1 MPDYEVII
9 DDQKKTFR
17 VSNNNREKFLL
28 QYPDAKL
35 APPPLDLANKLKQL
49 SYFQNNYFE
58 DRMEAF
64 KDKYYNRDDEGK
76 IIDYKEET
84 TRDLTFLEALK
95 EASKRVFLGG
105 VIFGGMPPDKVDKET
120 GEPIERLKPYDFGE
134 GAAAAFIEAPLR
146 QLERFSVLD
155 NQINAAVGMLLGN
168 KDIVEPNLFKMQ
180 ASEERSAKLVEKGFT
195 DVTEAKTFQEGGE
208 SIISGALNSLASFG
222 GSAIEMMGGR
232 TPAGILLMGADMIS
246 KSIIDYN
253 QQKAASQGKSIEQ
266 LIDEKDIDYIE
277 PFSYG
282 LAGTSLEYIGF
293 KGATRKIMEMA
304 PSIQKRIFNAAWA
317 STGEGSTEYT
327 QGALEAINAQV
338 ALDKSKTD
346 FDRLNSM
353 TKALEEYYSSKD
365 ALEQFFQGAFGGGA
379 INIMRNTSAQ
389 DLQYAYALVGNTR
402 TQEEIARL
410 EKNINALAKARA
422 KLAVTKDPTVA
433 EGIRKRIEKLENK
446 IKFGITQKNGI
457 LFTAEKEDYDQVKTM
472 SQLAAL
478 QVKKVNEL
486 REKIDN
492 GEITDSEYNEAIEG
506 YKEAF
511 LSAKK
516 NILGVAGKVAAKS
529 NKQAAEVNKIYEEE
543 IANETDKEKI
553 KQAEGKILEKYRS
566 MAARIASKRKNA
578 PGFDLDI
585 LTNEI
590 LSGKRGVIDLLRN
603 YKKYVTKAQKE
614 NKPVA
619 PLSGFINNMIG
630 VRAIEASNRVLK
642 KDFDEL
648 AENVTKK
655 LAGKTA
661 EQQIENIE
669 KITDKLNL
677 DEKVRKKIVE
687 SAKKILGT
695 KLPQLANKRAI
706 KSEIVKALR
715 DDLFKT
721 FKTDVFKVDLSYK
734 EFLSDN
740 FENIFKSIPQATL
753 NKRFSQLFTQKVLD
767 EQGKAVREKTPEGKF
782 VYKRPPITK
791 EQWIDYFTKQPKAM
805 SGDSWGK
812 TKSSRKGALA
822 QVLAD
827 ELGLDQIVQAI
838 ADPEIAKRFK
848 EVQELQGEKL
858 EPGFAT
864 RLIQAID
871 RSIEELDKFQR
882 ENLLSDAG
890 VTTAVKLMLK
900 GVKKLVEAGTPLID
914 AIDKAISDL
923 KQGKFEDVNQYEV
936 DELANTFTKH
946 KELITEF
953 VNEKN
958 RKKAQKALAKLI
970 EKYKNAIETQGIIE
984 IENKNGVFQK
994 RIIKEYNELETEE
1007 DKNNYIAEFHNSYF
1021 PDLRKGK
1028 YNGKTRYLANEPKQD
1043 NQKIKYDNY
1052 VNLLKSIFKDIEL
1065 LNKNKVT
1072 KETENVPLFSANQSG
1087 IKINGKAIKL
1097 DSSKKRMLWDKK
1109 HHVVN
1114 AQKNI
1119 SAFEALANENSDK
1132 NIIIAKKLLQGF
1144 IDEYKAATNETA
1156 KKEVLK
1162 NAFFTLK
1169 LLSSSQ
1175 RGVIKGMFPFRQH
1188 GELLDILNDKKY
1200 KNKKFIAEHNPPISW
1215 FVENV
1220 LMPYITGGIKNFDG
1234 LLSITRS
1241 YSISFIPKVLNDKI
1255 DKAGYKDKMP
1265 DNEDGSKFDVFNN
1278 PIIRYWKSGIISKPK
1293 DEDITYMG
1301 FGIRFRKKGNKVVGN
1316 TKGTSLSDLFN
1327 KLLQNSE
1334 GIDWRKRIQK
1344 NDAKIAGKQKTQSL
1358 FKKFFGIP
1366 YQAEDFAGLL
1376 YETLGKGKLGEQQM
1390 EFYKETL
1397 YKPFAEGIRKYEVAR
1412 QQALLK
1418 WAVLKNKVKKF
1429 IPKGLKDVYDKESNL
1444 TNEHAIRIFI
1454 WDKQGMIDINVAD
1467 DASVINSLEL
1477 SQDKIDAA
1485 KKLVRNNPGLKQM
1498 AKELMDLFPE
1508 GYPSPS
1514 QGWVGGGIQ
1523 TDLLSNI
1530 NGEKRT
1536 KFLEEWQQNADEIFS
1551 QDNLNKLESLY
1562 GEEYVKSL
1570 KDALQA
1576 MKTGRNRIF
1585 GSRLPFEKALTNWIT
1600 GSVGTIMFLNARSA
1614 LLQMIS
1620 SINFLNLSDNNPIAA
1635 AAAVANTKQYY
1646 KDIAFL
1652 YNSDFLKGRR
1662 GGLRTDINADD
1673 IARAA
1678 DESGN
1683 IVNRLAATLLKKGFV
1698 LTQVADSIAIVT
1710 GGATFYRNRINSLM
1724 KKGMSKKEAEK
1735 EAFLQFQELTEES
1748 QQSSRPDKLSRQ
1760 QRSSLGRFILNFAN
1774 TPMQYSRLIKKA
1786 VLDLSYGRGDPKT
1799 NISKILYY
1807 GAVQNAI
1814 FTGLQQGLFAMLF
1827 DDEED
1832 DEKKL
1837 VSNQQKLADGLNGML
1852 NTLLRGTGMYGALGA
1867 AGLSILDH
1875 IKRKKE
1881 IGRGFDDT
1889 DMELVGIS
1897 PSLSAKLRKI
1907 RTIERYYSW
1916 KQYKEKMNDFS
1927 IDNTHLRAAATGLEF
1942 FNVPA
1947 ERILR
1952 KMDNIKSAMETEHA
1966 IMVRV
1971 AFALGWS
1978 KWSLNI
1984 KDEKPEKPI
1993 LKGVRGTRG
2002 TKRL

>member
-1 MPDYEVII
+1 MPDYEVLI

-35 APPPLDLANKLKQL
+35 APPPLNLANMRKQL
-49 SYFQNNYFE
+49 SYFQNNKFE
-58 DRMEAF
+58 DRMEAY

-84 TRDLTFLEALK
+84 TRDLTFFEALQQAGK
-95 EASKRVFLGG
+95 VALGG
-105 VIFGGMPPDKVDKET
+105 FVFGGMPADKVDKET
-120 GEPIERLKPYDFGE
+120 GEPIERFKPYDFGE
-134 GAAAAFIEAPLR
+134 GAAASAIEAPLR
-146 QLERFSVLD
+146 ELERLSVLD
-155 NQINAAVGMLLGN
+155 NQINAAVGLLLGN

-180 ASEERSAKLVEKGFT
+180 ASEERRTKLAEKGFT
-195 DVTEAKTFQEGGE
+195 DVTEAETVQEGGE
-208 SIISGALNSLASFG
+208 SIISGGLSSLASFG
-222 GSAIEMMGGR
+222 SSAIEMMGGR
-232 TPAGILLMGADMIS
+232 TPLGIALMSADMIS

-282 LAGTSLEYIGF
+282 LVGSGLEYVGF
-293 KGATRKIMEMA
+293 KGATRKIMEMS
-304 PSIQKRIFNAAWA
+304 PSIKKRIFNAAWA

-389 DLQYAYALVGNTR
+389 DIQYAYALVGNTR

-433 EGIRKRIEKLENK
+433 EGIRKRIEKLEDK

-603 YKKYVTKAQKE
+603 YNKYVTKAQKE

-721 FKTDVFKVDLSYK
+721 FKTDVFQVDRSYK
-734 EFLSDN
+734 DFLSDN

-767 EQGKAVREKTPEGKF
+767 EQGKVVREKTPEGKF

-791 EQWIDYFTKQPKAM
+791 QQWVDYFTKQPEGVPAN
-805 SGDSWGK
+805 SWGK

-900 GVKKLVEAGTPLID
+900 GIKKLVKAGTPLID
-914 AIDKAISDL
+914 AIDRAISDL
-923 KQGKFEDVNQYEV
+923 KQGKFEDVNRYET
-936 DELANTFTKH
+936 DLLANTFTKQ

-953 VNEKN
+953 INEKN
-958 RKKAQKALAKLI
+958 RNKAQKALAKLI
-970 EKYKNAIETQGIIE
+970 KEYENAVETQGINE
-984 IENKNGVFQK
+984 IENKNGAFQK
-994 RIIKEYNELETEE
+994 TIIKEYNDLETEE
-1007 DKNNYIAEFHNSYF
+1007 DKNNYIAEFHRNWF

-1028 YNGKTRYLANEPKQD
+1028 YNGKTRYLANKPKQGD
-1043 NQKIKYDNY
+1043 QNYASKKIKYDNY
-1052 VNLLKSIFKDIEL
+1052 VNLLKSIFGDDV
-1065 LNKNKVT
+1065 NTFN
-1072 KETENVPLFSANQSG
+1072 ADQSG
-1087 IKINGKAIKL
+1087 VNLNGKIVKVDA
-1097 DSSKKRMLWDKK
+1097 SKKRMLWDKK
-1109 HHVVN
+1109 HHVTN

-1119 SAFEALANENSDK
+1119 SDFEAVANENSDK
-1132 NIIIAKKLLQGF
+1132 NIILAKKLLQGF
-1144 IDEYKAATNETA
+1144 INQYKAATNETA
-1156 KKEVLK
+1156 KQEVLK

-1188 GELLDILNDKKY
+1188 GELLDILNSKKY
-1200 KNKKFIAEHNPPISW
+1200 KNSDFIAEHNPPISW

-1220 LMPYITGGIKNFDG
+1220 LMSYITGGIKNFDG
-1234 LLSITRS
+1234 LLSITKS
-1241 YSISFIPKVLNDKI
+1241 YSISFVPKVLNKKI
-1255 DKAGYKDKMP
+1255 DKAGYKDAMP

-1301 FGIRFRKKGNKVVGN
+1301 FGIRFRKKGDKVVGN

-1376 YETLGKGKLGEQQM
+1376 YETLGKGKLGEQMM

-1418 WAVLKNKVKKF
+1418 WGVLKNKVKKF
-1429 IPKGLKDVYDKESNL
+1429 IPKGLKEVYDKESNL
-1444 TNEHAIRIFI
+1444 TNEHAIRIYI
-1454 WDKQGMIDINVAD
+1454 WQKQGMIDIDVAD

-1477 SQDKIDAA
+1477 SQDKIDDAV
-1485 KKLVRNNPGLKQM
+1485 KLVRSNPGLKQM

-1530 NGEKRT
+1530 NGEKRA

-1683 IVNRLAATLLKKGFV
+1683 IVNRLAATVLKKGFV

-1724 KKGMSKKEAEK
+1724 KKGMSKKEAENQ
-1735 EAFLQFQELTEES
+1735 AFLQFQELTEES

-1837 VSNQQKLADGLNGML
+1837 VSNQEKLADGLNGML

-1952 KMDNIKSAMETEHA
+1952 KMDNIKSSMETEHS
-1966 IMVRV
+1966 IMIRV

-1984 KDEKPEKPI
+1984 KDEKPKKPY
-1993 LKGVRGTRG
+1993 KKKPRGTRG
-2002 TKRL
+2002 TKRI

>member
-1 MPDYEVII
+1 MPDYEVLI

-35 APPPLDLANKLKQL
+35 APPPLDLANMRKQL
-49 SYFQNNYFE
+49 SYFQNNKFE

-84 TRDLTFLEALK
+84 TRDLTFFEALK
-95 EASKRVFLGG
+95 EAGKLALGG
-105 VIFGGMPPDKVDKET
+105 FVFAGTPPDKVDKET
-120 GEPIERLKPYDFGE
+120 GEPIERFKPYDFGE
-134 GAAAAFIEAPLR
+134 GVGAAFIEAPLR
-146 QLERFSVLD
+146 QLERLSVLD

-168 KDIVEPNLFKMQ
+168 KDIIEPNLFQMQ

-195 DVTEAKTFQEGGE
+195 DVVEAETFQEGGE

-222 GSAIEMMGGR
+222 SSAIEMMGGR

-282 LAGTSLEYIGF
+282 LVGTGLEYVGF
-293 KGATRKIMEMA
+293 KGATRKIMEMS
-304 PSIQKRIFNAAWA
+304 PSIKKRIFNAAWA

-433 EGIRKRIEKLENK
+433 EGIRKRIEKLEDK

-516 NILGVAGKVAAKS
+516 NILGIAGKVAAKS

-603 YKKYVTKAQKE
+603 YNKYVTNQQKQ
-614 NKPVA
+614 NKPIA

-721 FKTDVFKVDLSYK
+721 FKTDVFQVDRSYK
-734 EFLSDN
+734 DFLSDN

-791 EQWIDYFTKQPKAM
+791 EQWLDYFTKQPENQSAN
-805 SGDSWGK
+805 SWGQ

-890 VTTAVKLMLK
+890 VTTAAKLMLEALK
-900 GVKKLVEAGTPLID
+900 KAVKAGTPLIN
-914 AIDKAISDL
+914 AIEQVIDSL
-923 KQGKFEDVNQYEV
+923 RQGKFEDVNKYET
-936 DELANTFTKH
+936 DLLADGFTEQ
-946 KELITEF
+946 KELVELFI
-953 VNEKN
+953 NEKN
-958 RKKAQKALAKLI
+958 RAKSQKIIKDI
-970 EKYKNAIETQGIIE
+970 VNAIQIKIE
-984 IENKNGVFQK
+984 VAATKAIEDLNGSFQNAIKTEFEELDNDDLK
-994 RIIKEYNELETEE
+994 RDFIVR
-1007 DKNNYIAEFHNSYF
+1007 FHKTWFSNLKAAK
-1021 PDLRKGK
+1021 DL
-1028 YNGKTRYLANEPKQD
+1028 NGKGSRYLATEPKKNSKNYAQ
-1043 NQKIKYDNY
+1043 NKIKYDNY
-1052 VNLLKSIFKDIEL
+1052 VNLLKNIFGNKLTNFTGKDRSPVITITYADKENTYDGTFENNKTRIDWGASQQATYNEYKKDKL
-1065 LNKNKVT
+1065 AFIAKAQTKASNNLTIMLN
-1072 KETENVPLFSANQSG
+1072 L
-1087 IKINGKAIKL
+1087 L
-1097 DSSKKRMLWDKK
+1097 DSIKESYNK
-1109 HHVVN
+1109 
-1114 AQKNI
+1114 A
-1119 SAFEALANENSDK
+1119 SNEIEKEN
-1132 NIIIAKKLLQGF
+1132 IAK
-1144 IDEYKAATNETA
+1144 
-1156 KKEVLK
+1156 
-1162 NAFFTLK
+1162 NAYFTLK
-1169 LLSSSQ
+1169 ILGRNQ
-1175 RGVIKGMFPFRQH
+1175 KGVMRGMF
-1188 GELLDILNDKKY
+1188 ELGQDSRHLDNEEKF
-1200 KNKKFIAEHNPPISW
+1200 KNEKFEAEHNPPIDW
-1215 FVENV
+1215 LIDNI
-1220 LMPYITGGIKNFDG
+1220 LHPYILGGIKSREAAI
-1234 LLSITRS
+1234 SI
-1241 YSISFIPKVLNDKI
+1241 IKQHKINFIPRRFSKTLRDK
-1255 DKAGYKDKMP
+1255 GLQFKMP
-1265 DNEDGSKFDVFNN
+1265 EGYTIFSDPE
-1278 PIIRYWKSGIISKPK
+1278 IRYIVAGIIPETRK
-1293 DEDITYMG
+1293 DDPVVQMG
-1301 FGIRFRKKGNKVVGN
+1301 LGVKFRKKGDKVVEK

-1444 TNEHAIRIFI
+1444 TNEHAIRIYI
-1454 WDKQGMIDINVAD
+1454 WQKQGMIDINVAD

-1477 SQDKIDAA
+1477 SQDKIDDAVN
-1485 KKLVRNNPGLKQM
+1485 LVTRNPGLKKM

-1514 QGWVGGGIQ
+1514 KGWVGGGIQ

-1530 NGEKRT
+1530 NGEKRA

-1952 KMDNIKSAMETEHA
+1952 KMDNIKSAMETEHS
-1966 IMVRV
+1966 IMIRV

>member
-1 MPDYEVII
+1 MPDYEVLI

-17 VSNNNREKFLL
+17 VSNNNKEKFLL

-35 APPPLDLANKLKQL
+35 APPPLDLANMRKQL
-49 SYFQNNYFE
+49 SYFQNNKFE
-58 DRMEAF
+58 DRMEAY

-84 TRDLTFLEALK
+84 TRDLTFFEALQQAGK
-95 EASKRVFLGG
+95 VALGG
-105 VIFGGMPPDKVDKET
+105 FVFGGMPADKVDKET
-120 GEPIERLKPYDFGE
+120 GEPIERFKPYDFGE
-134 GAAAAFIEAPLR
+134 GAVASAVEAPLR
-146 QLERFSVLD
+146 ELERLSVLD
-155 NQINAAVGMLLGN
+155 NQINAAVGLLLGN

-180 ASEERSAKLVEKGFT
+180 ASEERRAKLVEKGFT
-195 DVTEAKTFQEGGE
+195 DVTEAETVQEGGE
-208 SIISGALNSLASFG
+208 SIISGALSSLASFG
-222 GSAIEMMGGR
+222 SSAIEMMGGR
-232 TPAGILLMGADMIS
+232 TPLGIALMSADMVS

-282 LAGTSLEYIGF
+282 LVGSGLEYVGF
-293 KGATRKIMEMA
+293 KGATRKIMEMS
-304 PSIQKRIFNAAWA
+304 PSIKKRIFNAAWA

-433 EGIRKRIEKLENK
+433 EGIRKRIEKLEDK

-603 YKKYVTKAQKE
+603 YNKYVTNQQKQ
-614 NKPVA
+614 NKPIA

-721 FKTDVFKVDLSYK
+721 FKTDVFQVDRSYK
-734 EFLSDN
+734 DFLSDN

-791 EQWIDYFTKQPKAM
+791 EQWLDYFTKQPENQSAN
-805 SGDSWGK
+805 SWGQ

-936 DELANTFTKH
+936 DELANTFTKK
-946 KELITEF
+946 KELIVEF
-953 VNEKN
+953 INEKN
-958 RKKAQKALAKLI
+958 RKKAQKILAKLI
-970 EKYKNAIETQGIIE
+970 KDYKNEFENQKINE
-984 IENKNGVFQK
+984 IENKNGAFQK
-994 RIIKEYNELETEE
+994 TIRKEYEELETEE
-1007 DKNNYIAEFHNSYF
+1007 DKNNYIAQFHRNWF
-1021 PDLRKGK
+1021 PDLKKGK
-1028 YNGKTRYLANEPKQD
+1028 YNGKSRYISTLLNR
-1043 NQKIKYDNY
+1043 QKNTNY
-1052 VNLLKSIFKDIEL
+1052 VNLLKSIFGNDI
-1065 LNKNKVT
+1065 KTFISKGKTGV
-1072 KETENVPLFSANQSG
+1072 
-1087 IKINGKAIKL
+1087 IINGKQIKY
-1097 DSSKKRMLWDKK
+1097 DPSKQTFIWDKK
-1109 HHVVN
+1109 SLLRR

-1119 SAFEALANENSDK
+1119 SDFEAAAEDNAEK
-1132 NIIIAKKLLQGF
+1132 NITTMRNLLQGF
-1144 IDEYKAATNETA
+1144 IDEYKAAPNETA
-1156 KKEVLK
+1156 KKAVLK

-1169 LLSSSQ
+1169 LLSTNQ
-1175 RGVIKGMFPFRQH
+1175 GGVIRGMFPFRQH
-1188 GELLDILNDKKY
+1188 GELLDILNSKKY

-1220 LMPYITGGIKNFDG
+1220 LMSYITGGIKNFDG
-1234 LLSITRS
+1234 FLSITKS
-1241 YSISFIPKVLNDKI
+1241 YSISFIPEVLNEKI
-1255 DKAGYKDKMP
+1255 TKAGYKDAMP
-1265 DNEDGSKFDVFNN
+1265 DNEDGSKFDIFNN
-1278 PIIRYWKSGIISKPK
+1278 PIIRYWKSGVISKPK

-1301 FGIRFRKKGNKVVGN
+1301 FGIRFRKKGDKVVGN

-1429 IPKGLKDVYDKESNL
+1429 IPKGLKDIYDKESNL
-1444 TNEHAIRIFI
+1444 TNEHAIRIYI
-1454 WDKQGMIDINVAD
+1454 WQKQGMIDINVAD

-1477 SQDKIDAA
+1477 SQDKIDDAVN
-1485 KKLVRNNPGLKQM
+1485 LVTRNPGLKQM

-1530 NGEKRT
+1530 NGEKRA
-1536 KFLEEWQQNADEIFS
+1536 KFLEEWQQNADEIFN

-1585 GSRLPFEKALTNWIT
+1585 GSRLPFEKELTAWIT

-1774 TPMQYSRLIKKA
+1774 TPMQYARLIKKA

-1807 GAVQNAI
+1807 GAIQNAI

-1927 IDNTHLRAAATGLEF
+1927 LDNTHLRAAAVGLEIA
-1942 FNVPA
+1942 NIPA

-1952 KMDNIKSAMETEHA
+1952 KMDNIKAAMETEHA

-1984 KDEKPEKPI
+1984 KDEKPKKPYKKKR
-1993 LKGVRGTRG
+1993 KGGRG
-2002 TKRL
+2002 KRR